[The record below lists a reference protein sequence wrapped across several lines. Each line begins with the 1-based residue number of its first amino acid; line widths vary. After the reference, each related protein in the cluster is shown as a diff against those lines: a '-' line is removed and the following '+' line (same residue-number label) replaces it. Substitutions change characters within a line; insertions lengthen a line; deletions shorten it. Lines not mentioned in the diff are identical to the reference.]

1 MENEEKMMLI
11 PERQDRENDPSSYSN
26 PKIFFVVRAI
36 IISSCIVF
44 VYLNSTYGTLL
55 PDGDVKCLDDKVFDL
70 TSGIN
75 NFFQKNEF
83 YRRALLITSSF
94 FIDFVIVFFSILWT
108 KRGRSYRPVI
118 AYMLFYSMRGLTQ
131 HLFQMRY
138 PEGYLWEYP
147 GFPSLVISYLK
158 TNDFF
163 FSGHIGFP
171 IIAAMEFYYFGYV
184 NMYYFCLMSSAFEAL
199 TMIFLRGH
207 YSIDLLAGVI
217 FAHYAFLIS
226 EKYSYILDDSSISM
240 KNHLKYEVIEEK
252 QPLNNV

>member
-1 MENEEKMMLI
+1 MENEEKVLLI
-11 PERQDRENDPSSYSN
+11 PDREYRDNNHSSNSY

-44 VYLNSTYGTLL
+44 VYLNSTYATLL
-55 PDGDVKCLDDKVFDL
+55 QDGEVKCLDDKIFDF
-70 TSGIN
+70 TSDIN
-75 NFFQKNEF
+75 KFFQKNTF

-94 FIDFVIVFFSILWT
+94 FIDFVIIFFSILWT

-118 AYMLFYSMRGLTQ
+118 AYMFFYSIRGITQ
-131 HLFQMRY
+131 NMFQMRY

-171 IIAAMEFYYFGYV
+171 IIAGMEFYYFGYV
-184 NMYYFCLMSSAFEAL
+184 NMYYFCLMSSVFEAL

-207 YSIDLLAGVI
+207 YSIDLFAGVI

-226 EKYSYILDDSSISM
+226 EKYSYLLDDSFISM
-240 KNHLKYEVIEEK
+240 KNHLKYETIEQK
-252 QPLNNV
+252 QSLNIA

>member
-1 MENEEKMMLI
+1 MENDEKMILI
-11 PERQDRENDPSSYSN
+11 PEKEERDNEPSHHNNS
-26 PKIFFVVRAI
+26 KLLFVVRAI

-44 VYLNSTYGTLL
+44 VYLNSTYGVIL
-55 PDGDVKCLDDKVFDL
+55 PDGEVKCIDDKLFNL
-70 TSGIN
+70 TKGMN
-75 NFFQKNEF
+75 NFFGKNST
-83 YRRALLITSSF
+83 YRRILLISSSLC
-94 FIDFVIVFFSILWT
+94 IDFVIIFFAILWT

-118 AYMLFYSMRGLTQ
+118 AYMMFYTLRGITQ
-131 HLFQMRY
+131 NLFQMRY
-138 PEGYLWEYP
+138 PDGYLWEYP

-184 NMYYFCLMSSAFEAL
+184 NMYYFCLVSSAFEGM

-207 YSIDLLAGVI
+207 YGIDLMAGVI

-226 EKYSYILDDSSISM
+226 EKYSYILDDSYISM
-240 KNHLKYEVIEEK
+240 KDHLKYETTEGK
-252 QPLNNV
+252 QYLNII